1 MLVFDS
7 CFAKLYS
14 VRRSA
19 QKALISTITLL
30 TVLVF
35 GGLSSSFAQQAK
47 SGGSQEISDVDGQPV
62 LIKHLPD
69 YEKVQAGA
77 TFGTDKPSLEKVIG
91 QRPAIMQMEFPSGT
105 EFVTATYPQGRL
117 LIVEYTNPQSSLEAD
132 TKVQQ
137 YLGAHPDSGTV
148 YRRIGNYNAFVFDAS
163 DPTAAAGLLDQV
175 KYQKTIQWLGEDP
188 YILKRLERYMVT
200 TSRDIMLS
208 TVFVIIGGLAA
219 SILAGIVAG
228 FIFFRIRDQKRAHR
242 TAFSDAGGL
251 TRLNLDGLSE

>member
-1 MLVFDS
+1 
-7 CFAKLYS
+7 
-14 VRRSA
+14 
-19 QKALISTITLL
+19 
-30 TVLVF
+30 VLVLGSPTF
-35 GGLSSSFAQQAK
+35 SFAQPAK
-47 SGGSQEISDVDGQPV
+47 SGSSQEISDVDGQPV

-77 TFGTDKPSLEKVIG
+77 TFGTDKPSLEKVVG
-91 QRPAIMQMEFPSGT
+91 RRPTIMPLEFPSGT

-117 LIVEYTNPQSSLEAD
+117 LIVEYTNPQSSLDAD
-132 TKVQQ
+132 TKIQQ
-137 YLGAHPDSGTV
+137 YLGAHPDPSTV
-148 YRRIGNYNAFVFDAS
+148 YRRIGNYNAFVFDGS
-163 DPTAAAGLLDQV
+163 DLTAAAGLLDQV
-175 KYQKTIQWLGEDP
+175 KYEKTIQWLGEDP

-219 SILAGIVAG
+219 SVLAGIVAG

-242 TAFSDAGGL
+242 TTFSDAGGL